1 MIQPDVLDLIQ
12 KHGFAFPE
20 GVVDK
25 ISSVNEKIWK
35 QSQLVTA
42 ALIRALIQDYYD
54 HKKSQSVK
62 IENLGWRN
70 KYRIHLLSDRNLSQR
85 TIYKKWGVIEMLVRN
100 DFIEKRKA
108 TSRWG
113 DQEFQYRLKLDFL
126 PQAPTIL
133 ESIRLFVEG

>member
-1 MIQPDVLDLIQ
+1 
-12 KHGFAFPE
+12 
-20 GVVDK
+20 
-25 ISSVNEKIWK
+25 
-35 QSQLVTA
+35 
-42 ALIRALIQDYYD
+42 LIQDYYD